1 MRMQHRKTALS
12 RPAGKPLAPNI
23 GWRAPS
29 ELRDRLLKF
38 SETTGW
44 SCNHCAVDLVEAA
57 LDIIYHPE
65 KPLHRSIIIGRAL
78 IKETGH
84 GLTQKA

>member
-1 MRMQHRKTALS
+1 MQHRKTATS

-23 GWRAPS
+23 GWRAPA

-38 SETTGW
+38 SQTTGW

-65 KPLHRSIIIGRAL
+65 KPLHRSIVIGRAL

-84 GLTQKA
+84 GLTQKT